1 MDLEREFKTREREGE
16 REEGEGERGKLE
28 KTAYRMANVHRTREK
43 KSKER
48 RLNQRADF
56 KALYSL
62 ERERKEAGIPP
73 VIGPL

>member
-1 MDLEREFKTREREGE
+1 MNGNSRREREGE
-16 REEGEGERGKLE
+16 REEGEGGKRKIRE
-28 KTAYRMANVHRTREK
+28 NRVSDGERTREK